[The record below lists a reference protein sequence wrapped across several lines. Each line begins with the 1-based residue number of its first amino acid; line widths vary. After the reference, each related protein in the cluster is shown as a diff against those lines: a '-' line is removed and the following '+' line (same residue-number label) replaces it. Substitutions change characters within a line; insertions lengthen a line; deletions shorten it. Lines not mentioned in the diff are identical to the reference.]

1 MNPRHQQR
9 RRDEIAATGSARRR
23 LRCAIYTRKSTEEG
37 LEQEFNSLDAQ
48 REACEAYVLSQKHDG
63 WTALPDYYDDGGLSG
78 GNMER
83 PALKRLLEDVS
94 AGRVDVI
101 VVYKVDRL
109 TRSLSDFARIVDT
122 LDKHQVSFVSVT
134 QHFNT
139 TSSMGR
145 LTLNVLLSFAQFER
159 EIAGERIRDK
169 ITASKRKG
177 MWMGG
182 VVPFGYSVNDRK
194 LEIVEEEAKTV
205 RLIFETYASLGTVE
219 ALSDHLFEH
228 DIKKTRDRKGAISH
242 FSRATLYHM
251 LNNLLYIGRVNH
263 KGESFQGQH
272 QPIISDAMWERVQ
285 SQLTENS
292 NNQHGGRQ
300 SKHPSLLA
308 GKIETQDGRMLI
320 PTHTVKKGARYRYYA
335 DLKPAPKTQS
345 TSKAK
350 SGKTVL
356 RIPATAIERIV
367 ADRLLVLLRSQTELA
382 GLLEPKNLVAGV
394 LREAIHTAQAFADQW
409 HTKSAADQRS
419 FLQAILVKVCLRSDH
434 VEISLSRQSLLQI
447 ITSADPK
454 TANHGLEDH
463 PALEGDVVIIKTTDC
478 LEAKG
483 NGLRLV
489 IRDDSASAPNLHLAP
504 LIAQSFALR
513 ETLLNGP
520 HGSIEAM
527 SKALKLSNGYL
538 TARIRLTFL
547 APKLIR
553 RILQGEVPITLS
565 QTRLLDAAKE
575 LPIKWSEQEQY
586 FAALA
591 R

>member
-1 MNPRHQQR
+1 MM
-9 RRDEIAATGSARRR
+9 AG

-48 REACEAYVLSQKHDG
+48 RESCEAYILSQKHDG
-63 WTALPDYYDDGGLSG
+63 WIALPDYYDDGGLSG

-94 AGRVDVI
+94 AGKVDII

-109 TRSLSDFARIVDT
+109 TRSLSDFARIVET

-169 ITASKRKG
+169 IAASKRKG

-182 VVPFGYSVNDRK
+182 VVPFGYSVKDRR
-194 LEIVEEEAKTV
+194 LEIVDEEKNTV
-205 RLIFETYASLGTVE
+205 LLIFETYASLGSVE

-228 DIKKTRDRKGAISH
+228 DIKKTRDRKGAVSY

-251 LNNLLYIGRVNH
+251 LNNQLYIGRVNH

-272 QPIISDAMWERVQ
+272 QLIISEGLWEKVQ
-285 SQLTENS
+285 SQLAQNS
-292 NNQHGGRQ
+292 NNQHGGRR
-300 SKHPSLLA
+300 SKHPSLLS
-308 GKIETQDGRMLI
+308 GKIETEDGRMLT
-320 PTHTVKKGARYRYYA
+320 PTHTVKKGVRYRYYA
-335 DLKPAPKTQS
+335 DLKPTPKTQS
-345 TSKAK
+345 TSIDKT
-350 SGKTVL
+350 GKTVL
-356 RIPATAIERIV
+356 RIPAIAIERIV
-367 ADRLLVLLRSQTELA
+367 ADRLLLLLKSQTELA
-382 GLLEPKNLVAGV
+382 GLLEPMNLAASV
-394 LREAIHTAQAFADQW
+394 LGEWIQTAQAFADQW
-409 HTKSAADQRS
+409 QTKPAADQRA
-419 FLQAILVKVCLRSDH
+419 FLQSVLIKICLRADH
-434 VEISLSRQSLLQI
+434 VEISLSRQCLLQI
-447 ITSADPK
+447 ITSANPK
-454 TANHGLEDH
+454 NANHGQEDQSVS
-463 PALEGDVVIIKTTDC
+463 ERDVVVIKTRDC
-478 LEAKG
+478 LEATG
-483 NGLRLV
+483 NGLRLI
-489 IRDDSASAPNLHLAP
+489 IRDDSSSAPNLHLAL

-520 HGSIEAM
+520 HSSIEAM
-527 SKALKLSNGYL
+527 SKALQLSNGYL
-538 TARIRLTFL
+538 TARIRMTFL

-565 QTRLLDAAKE
+565 QTRLLDAAKD
-575 LPIKWSEQEQY
+575 LPIKWSEQDHY